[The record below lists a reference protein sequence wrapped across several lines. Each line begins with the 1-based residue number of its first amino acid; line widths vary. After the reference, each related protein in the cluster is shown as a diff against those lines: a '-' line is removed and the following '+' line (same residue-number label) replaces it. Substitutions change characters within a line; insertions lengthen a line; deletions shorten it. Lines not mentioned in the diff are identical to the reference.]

1 MARQLHP
8 RSSPFAGRRRTLRPA
23 VSSRL
28 AALIAGGL
36 LLSACNPPAGDE
48 FRHGLADQARP
59 WAHANFDADPGK
71 FTFAV
76 FSDLTGG
83 ERPGIYDVAV
93 AQLNLLRPELI
104 MSVGD
109 LIEGD
114 SADTAGLNAEWD
126 RFDSRSGKARAPV
139 FYTGGNHDLTGQ
151 MLRDVWRDRYGPS
164 YYHFVYKD
172 VLFLVLDT
180 EDNTPE
186 RMAWLKQVRDEA
198 LEFVAVDDW
207 EGYAASDYANAPE
220 RAYGNIRPAQ
230 ADYFIDAI
238 ESHPD
243 ARWVFLFI
251 HKPIWQ
257 REDEAEFARIEAALS
272 KRPYT
277 VFRGHQHAFIYE
289 QRHGRDYIGLGPTGG
304 SWNAAAGR
312 SMDQVVLVTVD
323 DAGVDIANLLLP
335 GILDKT
341 GQIPANGD
349 RLCYESTD
357 CEDSA
362 E

>member
-1 MARQLHP
+1 MR
-8 RSSPFAGRRRTLRPA
+8 
-23 VSSRL
+23 VV
-28 AALIAGGL
+28 ALIAAAL
-36 LLSACNPPAGDE
+36 LLSACQHPAGPD
-48 FRHGLADQARP
+48 FRHGFDNQRKP
-59 WAHANFDADPGK
+59 WAHEDFDADPGK

-83 ERPGIYDVAV
+83 ERPGVYDVAV

-104 MSVGD
+104 LSVGD

-114 SADTAGLNAEWD
+114 SADTAGLNAEWE

-139 FYTGGNHDLTGQ
+139 FYAGGNHDLTGQ
-151 MLRDVWRDRYGPS
+151 ISRDVWHDRYGPS
-164 YYHFVYKD
+164 YYHFVYKN

-198 LEFVAVDDW
+198 LVLVAADDW
-207 EGYAASDYANAPE
+207 DAYAASDYANAPE
-220 RAYGNIRPAQ
+220 RAYGNISSAQ
-230 ADYFIDAI
+230 ADYFVNVI

-243 ARWVFLFI
+243 VRWVFLFM

-257 REDEAEFARIEAALS
+257 REGEAEFARVENALGEQS
-272 KRPYT
+272 YT
-277 VFRGHQHAFIYE
+277 VFRGHQHAYIYE
-289 QRHGRDYIGLGPTGG
+289 QRNGRDYIGLGTTGG
-304 SWNAAAGR
+304 QWNPEAGR
-312 SMDQVVLVTVD
+312 SMDEVVLVTVD

-341 GQIPANGD
+341 GHIPADGD
-349 RLCYESTD
+349 DLCYESTD
-357 CEDSA
+357 CEDAA